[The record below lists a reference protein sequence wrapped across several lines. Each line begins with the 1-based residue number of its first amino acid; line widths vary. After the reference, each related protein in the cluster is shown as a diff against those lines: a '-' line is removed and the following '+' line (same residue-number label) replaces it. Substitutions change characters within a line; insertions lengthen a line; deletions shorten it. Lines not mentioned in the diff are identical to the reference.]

1 MEAGA
6 GGFRRMNRSE
16 VHHFSNA
23 MYRKDGHVQDTYRS
37 FTSFEIEIEMC
48 HAVKKG
54 SRWVAR
60 DLSTRPE
67 EPRAEAPR
75 PVEEECS
82 QCGAGAKL
90 VGTRTAV
97 SKRSFVRDVPRLW
110 KQILHLM

>member
-1 MEAGA
+1 MG
-6 GGFRRMNRSE
+6 R
-16 VHHFSNA
+16 
-23 MYRKDGHVQDTYRS
+23 Q
-37 FTSFEIEIEMC
+37 
-48 HAVKKG
+48 
-54 SRWVAR
+54 

-75 PVEEECS
+75 QVEEECS